1 MKTLRRKD
9 WKLGAAVGTA
19 LSLGSAGAIAGPHG
33 FDLHNVLNGASASM
47 AGTSIAHVE
56 DPVSAVFGNPATLTT
71 YYGGTNFMFGAT
83 FYMPRATM
91 VHDGSAGHAVA
102 NFGEYGDTN
111 SVATTVGNAGSLSG
125 TDYTTAQAIAAF
137 ELTNNGGAAAAGS
150 AATTFAFNSTS
161 KADVYAVPQVAVTQD
176 LSGLGIPVVLGVG
189 VTATSGIG
197 VDYKHSSNSL
207 GAAAELINLGVNA
220 GIGMKMSDTL
230 DVGVSM
236 TITYAM
242 LEAGLTGSGGMT
254 HDIGFRGTLGARK
267 KMSDNMTVGLYY
279 QTEQEHQYDN
289 LHVTSM
295 HGTTPF
301 ANIGGI
307 TGTVNIKCNGDVV
320 DSTDGICRQDLE
332 VQQPWNVGLG
342 VSMDMGN
349 GLLVMADITHK
360 AWSDAKFFNEFY
372 DDQNVVSIG
381 VQKTMGNL
389 KLRAGYGYA
398 DDPLLSTVKVGKE
411 VASIGLVN
419 SEGRTVSSPMY
430 GLFMSYF
437 QAMETPVI
445 YKHRIAVGLGV
456 ENFLGVP
463 FLSLDTHAAMQLEE
477 DKCFGSGQRGQ
488 STSTGYYNNATI
500 GTALAGGLASSGC
513 VAADHTKATVSS
525 FHLGGALTWSF

>member
-1 MKTLRRKD
+1 MKTLKND

-33 FDLHNVLNGASASM
+33 FDLHNVLNGASASF

-56 DPVSAVFGNPATLTT
+56 DPVSAVFGNPATLTS

-83 FYMPRATM
+83 FYMPRARM
-91 VHDGSAGHAVA
+91 QHDGSAGYATAEVPSAVDTQA
-102 NFGEYGDTN
+102 TYGRSLASYEFDT
-111 SVATTVGNAGSLSG
+111 V
-125 TDYTTAQAIAAF
+125 
-137 ELTNNGGAAAAGS
+137 
-150 AATTFAFNSTS
+150 S

-197 VDYKHSSNSL
+197 VDYKHTSNSL

-254 HDIGFRGTLGARK
+254 HDIGFRGTIGARK
-267 KMSDNMTVGLYY
+267 QISDATTLAMYY

-295 HGTTPF
+295 DGSAAP
-301 ANIGGI
+301 I
-307 TGTVNIKCNGDVV
+307 TSAAVSYQCN
-320 DSTDGICRQDLE
+320 SDGVTALTSGVCRQDVE

-342 VSMDMGN
+342 IAHDMGN
-349 GLLVMADITHK
+349 GLLVMADFTHK
-360 AWSDAKFFNEFY
+360 KWSDAKFFNEFY
-372 DDQNVVSIG
+372 DDQDVISFGI
-381 VQKTMGNL
+381 QKTMGNM

-398 DDPLLSTVKVGKE
+398 DDPLKTKVG
-411 VASIGLVN
+411 VGQHIPTIGGVN
-419 SEGRTVSSPMY
+419 ANGVTYTSPMY

-445 YKHRIAVGLGV
+445 YKHRVALGLGV

-463 FLSLDTHAAMQLEE
+463 FLSLDSHVAVQLEE
-477 DKCFGSGQRGQ
+477 DKCFGQGQGDASAGFYSAGTRGK
-488 STSTGYYNNATI
+488 SLRTTLDLTGNAI
-500 GTALAGGLASSGC
+500 SGC
-513 VAADHTKATVSS
+513 DTSDHTKATVSS

>member
-1 MKTLRRKD
+1 
-9 WKLGAAVGTA
+9 V
-19 LSLGSAGAIAGPHG
+19 
-33 FDLHNVLNGASASM
+33 LHGASASF

-91 VHDGSAGHAVA
+91 VHDGSAGFAVS
-102 NFGEYGDTN
+102 GLTGLDTL
-111 SVATTVGNAGSLSG
+111 VEADNALTSAS
-125 TDYTTAQAIAAF
+125 TDD
-137 ELTNNGGAAAAGS
+137 
-150 AATTFAFNSTS
+150 FAFNSTS
-161 KADVYAVPQVAVTQD
+161 KADVYAVPTVAVTQD

-189 VTATSGIG
+189 VSATSGIG
-197 VDYKHSSNSL
+197 VDYRHTSNSL
-207 GAAAELINLGVNA
+207 GAGAELINLGVNA

-230 DVGVSM
+230 DVGVAM

-242 LEAGLTGSGGMT
+242 LEAGLTGSGNQV
-254 HDIGFRGTLGARK
+254 HDIGFRGTIGARK
-267 KMSDNMTVGLYY
+267 SMGPMTLGLYY

-295 HGTTPF
+295 DGS
-301 ANIGGI
+301 NLGGSLSNSSL
-307 TGTVNIKCNGDVV
+307 TSTKCNGDAGSV
-320 DSTDGICRQDLE
+320 CRQDVK
-332 VQQPWNVGLG
+332 VQQPWNIGLG
-342 VSMDMGN
+342 MAMDMGN
-349 GLLVMADITHK
+349 NMMVMADVTHK
-360 AWSDAKFFNEFY
+360 KWSDAHFFNEFY
-372 DDQNVVSIG
+372 DDQNVISIG

-398 DDPLLSTVKVGKE
+398 DDPLLSYLSVGQE
-411 VASIGLVN
+411 IASIGGVN
-419 SEGRTVSSPMY
+419 VAGAAYTSPMY

-463 FLSLDTHAAMQLEE
+463 FLSLDSHVALQLEE
-477 DKCFGSGQRGQ
+477 DKCFGSGQASNTTDGYGGA
-488 STSTGYYNNATI
+488 TGVHGVSLTGSYGSSNTNGVA
-500 GTALAGGLASSGC
+500 GVAGGSGC
-513 VAADHTKATVSS
+513 TAQDHTKATVSS

>member
-1 MKTLRRKD
+1 MKTFKKD

-33 FDLHNVLNGASASM
+33 FDLHNVLHGASASL

-91 VHDGSAGHAVA
+91 KHDGSAGHAVA
-102 NFGEYGDTN
+102 NTG
-111 SVATTVGNAGSLSG
+111 GSL
-125 TDYTTAQAIAAF
+125 
-137 ELTNNGGAAAAGS
+137 TNIGAASAAGNT
-150 AATTFAFNSTS
+150 AASFAFDSTS
-161 KADVYAVPQVAVTQD
+161 KADVYAVPTVAVTQD

-189 VTATSGIG
+189 VSATSGIG
-197 VDYKHSSNSL
+197 VDYKHTSNSL

-230 DVGVSM
+230 DVGVAM

-254 HDIGFRGTLGARK
+254 HDIGFRGTIGARK
-267 KMSDNMTVGLYY
+267 SMGPMTIGLYY

-295 HGTTPF
+295 HGKRPF
-301 ANIGGI
+301 KSLSGYSYAEGHNQD
-307 TGTVNIKCNGDVV
+307 VKCNGDSVTATV
-320 DSTDGICRQDLE
+320 GVCRQDVE
-332 VQQPWNVGLG
+332 VQQPANIGLG
-342 VSMDMGN
+342 IAMDMGN
-349 GLLVMADITHK
+349 NLMVMADVTHK
-360 AWSDAKFFNEFY
+360 KWSDAAFFNEFY

-398 DDPLLSTVKVGKE
+398 DDPLLSTVQVGKHI
-411 VASIGLVN
+411 STIGLTN
-419 SEGRTVSSPMY
+419 SEGHSTTSPMY

-445 YKHRIAVGLGV
+445 YKHRVALGLGV

-463 FLSLDTHAAMQLEE
+463 FLSLDSHVALQLEE
-477 DKCFGSGQRGQ
+477 DKCFGSGQANY
-488 STSTGYYNNATI
+488 TAPTGYAAAAKGI
-500 GTALAGGLASSGC
+500 ALAGGLASSGC
-513 VAADHTKATVSS
+513 TAQDHTKATVSS

>member
-1 MKTLRRKD
+1 MKTLKND

-33 FDLHNVLNGASASM
+33 FDLHNVFHGASASF

-91 VHDGSAGHAVA
+91 KHDGSAGHAVA
-102 NFGEYGDTN
+102 NTGGAF
-111 SVATTVGNAGSLSG
+111 TTMNE
-125 TDYTTAQAIAAF
+125 TAQ
-137 ELTNNGGAAAAGS
+137 GS
-150 AATTFAFNSTS
+150 AAASFNFDATS
-161 KADVYAVPQVAVTQD
+161 KADVYAVPTVAVTQD

-189 VTATSGIG
+189 VSATSGIG

-220 GIGMKMSDTL
+220 GIGMKMSDTM

-254 HDIGFRGTLGARK
+254 HDLGFRGTLGVRNK
-267 KMSDNMTVGLYY
+267 ISDATTVALYY

-295 HGTTPF
+295 HGTQPF
-301 ANIGGI
+301 AALSSYSAAHGK
-307 TGTVNIKCNGDVV
+307 TGSVVCNADVV
-320 DSTDGICRQDLE
+320 TSNTGVCRQDVE
-332 VQQPWNVGLG
+332 VEQPWNVGLG
-342 VSMDMGN
+342 ISHNMDAN
-349 GLLVMADITHK
+349 TLVMLDITHK
-360 AWSDAKFFNEFY
+360 AWSDSKFFKEFY
-372 DDQNVVSIG
+372 DDQNVISVGI
-381 VQKTMGNL
+381 QKTMGNL

-398 DDPLLSTVKVGKE
+398 DDPLLSMVKVGDEIKT
-411 VASIGLVN
+411 IGLVN
-419 SEGRTVSSPMY
+419 SEGNATSSPMY

-445 YKHRIAVGLGV
+445 YKHRVAVGLGV
-456 ENFLGVP
+456 ESFLGVP
-463 FLSLDTHAAMQLEE
+463 FLSLDTHAAIQLEE
-477 DKCFGSGQRGQ
+477 DKCFGSGQADYG
-488 STSTGYYNNATI
+488 TGLGAYSATTKGI
-500 GTALAGGLASSGC
+500 ALAGGLASDGC
-513 VAADHTKATVSS
+513 TSADHTKATVSS

>member
-1 MKTLRRKD
+1 MKTLKND

-33 FDLHNVLNGASASM
+33 FDLHNVLNGAAASF

-91 VHDGSAGHAVA
+91 NHDGSAGYAV
-102 NFGEYGDTN
+102 GEVSTH
-111 SVATTVGNAGSLSG
+111 VAGIT
-125 TDYTTAQAIAAF
+125 
-137 ELTNNGGAAAAGS
+137 AAG
-150 AATTFAFNSTS
+150 ATLASYEFDSTS

-197 VDYKHSSNSL
+197 VDYKHTANTL

-254 HDIGFRGTLGARK
+254 HDLGFRGTLGARK
-267 KMSDNMTVGLYY
+267 KISDATTVGLYY

-289 LHVTSM
+289 LHVTSFN
-295 HGTTPF
+295 GAA
-301 ANIGGI
+301 ANPSLTFDQNSALAGLIASVRNLQFGI
-307 TGTVNIKCNGDVV
+307 NGCTYAAGSV
-320 DSTDGICRQDLE
+320 CRQDVE

-342 VSMDMGN
+342 ISHDMGN
-349 GLLVMADITHK
+349 GMLVMADVTHK

-372 DDQNVVSIG
+372 DDQNVISIG
-381 VQKTMGNL
+381 VQKTMGNM

-398 DDPLLSTVKVGKE
+398 DDPLLSTVKVGDHIKT
-411 VASIGLVN
+411 IGGVN
-419 SEGRTVSSPMY
+419 THGQSYTAPMY

-456 ENFLGVP
+456 ESFLGVP
-463 FLSLDTHAAMQLEE
+463 FLSLDAHAAIQLEE
-477 DKCFGSGQRGQ
+477 DKCFGSGQAGQ
-488 STSTGYYNNATI
+488 TTSTGMYHNGTNGESLRTTLGLTGNAI
-500 GTALAGGLASSGC
+500 SGC
-513 VAADHTKATVSS
+513 ATNDHTKATVSS

>member
-1 MKTLRRKD
+1 MKTLKND

-33 FDLHNVLNGASASM
+33 FDLHNVLNGASASF

-102 NFGEYGDTN
+102 NFGDA
-111 SVATTVGNAGSLSG
+111 STTGS
-125 TDYTTAQAIAAF
+125 TAQTTGNTAF
-137 ELTNNGGAAAAGS
+137 ELTNNGGISPVGS
-150 AATTFAFNSTS
+150 ASTTFGFDSTS

-197 VDYKHSSNSL
+197 VDYKHTSNSL

-267 KMSDNMTVGLYY
+267 TMGPMTIGAYY

-295 HGTTPF
+295 HGKFPF
-301 ANIGGI
+301 VSTAGINGGQGSVPI
-307 TGTVNIKCNGDVV
+307 RCNGDNVQNLV
-320 DSTDGICRQDLE
+320 GVCRQDVE

-342 VSMDMGN
+342 MSMDMGN
-349 GLLVMADITHK
+349 GLLVMADVTHK
-360 AWSDAKFFNEFY
+360 KWSDAKFFNEFY
-372 DDQNVVSIG
+372 DDQNVISIG

-398 DDPLLSTVKVGKE
+398 DDPLLSTVKVGKHI
-411 VASIGLVN
+411 ASIGGVN
-419 SEGRTVSSPMY
+419 TEGNTYSSPMY
-430 GLFMSYF
+430 GIFMSYF

-445 YKHRIAVGLGV
+445 YKHRLAVGLGV

-463 FLSLDTHAAMQLEE
+463 FLSLDSHAAVQLEE
-477 DKCFGSGQRGQ
+477 DKCFGSGQAGQ
-488 STSTGYYNNATI
+488 STATGYYNNATI
-500 GTALAGGLASSGC
+500 GTALAGGLANRGC
-513 VAADHTKATVSS
+513 QSNDHTKATVSS

>member
-1 MKTLRRKD
+1 
-9 WKLGAAVGTA
+9 V
-19 LSLGSAGAIAGPHG
+19 
-33 FDLHNVLNGASASM
+33 LHGASASF

-91 VHDGSAGHAVA
+91 QHDGSAGYAVNEA
-102 NFGEYGDTN
+102 
-111 SVATTVGNAGSLSG
+111 VGLV
-125 TDYTTAQAIAAF
+125 DIDV
-137 ELTNNGGAAAAGS
+137 GAAGASSLADYE
-150 AATTFAFNSTS
+150 FNSTS
-161 KADVYAVPQVAVTQD
+161 KADVYAVPTVAVTQD

-189 VTATSGIG
+189 VSATSGIG
-197 VDYKHSSNSL
+197 VDYKHTSNSL

-267 KMSDNMTVGLYY
+267 SMGPMTIGMYY

-289 LHVTSM
+289 IHVTSND
-295 HGTTPF
+295 GTTPPVSV
-301 ANIGGI
+301 AAVSGLN
-307 TGTVNIKCNGDVV
+307 VKCNGDHV
-320 DSTDGICRQDLE
+320 DSTAGVCRQDLE
-332 VQQPWNVGLG
+332 VQQPWNLG
-342 VSMDMGN
+342 IGVAMDMGN
-349 GLLVMADITHK
+349 NLLVMGDVTHK

-372 DDQNVVSIG
+372 DDQTVVSIG
-381 VQKTMGNL
+381 VQKTIGNL

-398 DDPLLSTVKVGKE
+398 DDPLLSVVKPGRE
-411 VASIGLVN
+411 VATIGGVN
-419 SEGRTVSSPMY
+419 QNGNAYTSPMY

-445 YKHRIAVGLGV
+445 YKHRLAVGLGV
-456 ENFLGVP
+456 ESFLGVP
-463 FLSLDTHAAMQLEE
+463 FLSLDTHAAIQLEE
-477 DKCFGSGQRGQ
+477 DKCFGSGQSGQ
-488 STSTGYYNNATI
+488 STSTGMYNAATI
-500 GTALAGGLASSGC
+500 GTSLRDTLSASGNAISGC
-513 VAADHTKATVSS
+513 HTNDHTKATVSS

>member
-1 MKTLRRKD
+1 MKTFKKD

-33 FDLHNVLNGASASM
+33 FDLHNVLHGASASF

-91 VHDGSAGHAVA
+91 KHDGSAGYAV
-102 NFGEYGDTN
+102 GE
-111 SVATTVGNAGSLSG
+111 VAALVDIDEGAHGN
-125 TDYTTAQAIAAF
+125 TAASYAF
-137 ELTNNGGAAAAGS
+137 D
-150 AATTFAFNSTS
+150 STS
-161 KADVYAVPQVAVTQD
+161 KADVYAVPTVAVTQD

-189 VTATSGIG
+189 VSATSGIG

-230 DVGVSM
+230 DVGVAM

-267 KMSDNMTVGLYY
+267 VMGPMTVGLYY

-289 LHVTSM
+289 IHVTSFN
-295 HGTTPF
+295 GTAP
-301 ANIGGI
+301 
-307 TGTVNIKCNGDVV
+307 TVTSTMATVKCNGDDV
-320 DSTDGICRQDLE
+320 DTTTGVCRQDLE

-349 GLLVMADITHK
+349 GLMVMGDITHK
-360 AWSDAKFFNEFY
+360 AWSDSKFFNEFY
-372 DDQNVVSIG
+372 DDQNVISVG

-411 VASIGLVN
+411 VATIGGVN
-419 SEGRTVSSPMY
+419 SHGNAYTSPMY

-445 YKHRIAVGLGV
+445 YKHRVAVGLGV

-463 FLSLDTHAAMQLEE
+463 FLSLDSHVAVQLEE
-477 DKCFGSGQRGQ
+477 DKCFGSGQAGQ
-488 STSTGYYNNATI
+488 TTSTGYYNNATV
-500 GTALAGGLASSGC
+500 GTALAGGLASDGC
-513 VAADHTKATVSS
+513 TSNDHTKATVSS

>member
-1 MKTLRRKD
+1 MKTLKND

-33 FDLHNVLNGASASM
+33 FDLHNVLHGASASF

-83 FYMPRATM
+83 FYMPRARM
-91 VHDGSAGHAVA
+91 VHDGSAGYAVSGHATL
-102 NFGEYGDTN
+102 DTLVEVDA
-111 SVATTVGNAGSLSG
+111 SSTEAV
-125 TDYTTAQAIAAF
+125 
-137 ELTNNGGAAAAGS
+137 S
-150 AATTFAFNSTS
+150 AFAFDSTS

-197 VDYKHSSNSL
+197 VDYRHTSNSL
-207 GAAAELINLGVNA
+207 GAGAELINLGVNA

-230 DVGVSM
+230 DVGIAM

-242 LEAGLTGSGGMT
+242 LEAGLTGSGNQV

-267 KMSDNMTVGLYY
+267 KVNDAMTVGMYY
-279 QTEQEHQYDN
+279 MTEQQHEYDN
-289 LHVTSM
+289 LHVTSND
-295 HGTTPF
+295 GTTLG
-301 ANIGGI
+301 NL
-307 TGTVNIKCNGDVV
+307 TGASGYTVKCNKDRGNV
-320 DSTDGICRQDLE
+320 CRQDVT

-349 GLLVMADITHK
+349 NLLVMADVTHK
-360 AWSDAKFFNEFY
+360 AWSDATFFNEFY

-381 VQKTMGNL
+381 IQKTMGNL

-398 DDPLLSTVKVGKE
+398 DDPLLSQVEQGKE
-411 VASIGLVN
+411 IQTIGGVN
-419 SEGRTVSSPMY
+419 VMGSAYTSPMY

-456 ENFLGVP
+456 ESFLGVP
-463 FLSLDTHAAMQLEE
+463 FLSLDSHVAFQLEE
-477 DKCFGSGQRGQ
+477 DKCFGSGQ
-488 STSTGYYNNATI
+488 
-500 GTALAGGLASSGC
+500 LGLATSKSFGAAVGTSLTGTVDVAGC
-513 VAADHTKATVSS
+513 TANDHTKATVSS
-525 FHLGGALTWSF
+525 FHLGGGLTWSF

>member
-1 MKTLRRKD
+1 
-9 WKLGAAVGTA
+9 
-19 LSLGSAGAIAGPHG
+19 
-33 FDLHNVLNGASASM
+33 VLNGAAASF

-91 VHDGSAGHAVA
+91 VHDGSAPYAV
-102 NFGEYGDTN
+102 GELASAIDIDEGAAGA
-111 SVATTVGNAGSLSG
+111 SAGSYG
-125 TDYTTAQAIAAF
+125 FT
-137 ELTNNGGAAAAGS
+137 
-150 AATTFAFNSTS
+150 STS

-197 VDYKHSSNSL
+197 VDYKHTSNSL

-267 KMSDNMTVGLYY
+267 SMGPMTIGMYY

-289 LHVTSM
+289 VHVTSM
-295 HGTTPF
+295 NGNAAT
-301 ANIGGI
+301 I
-307 TGTVNIKCNGDVV
+307 TAAAVSYQCNGDNVGAQTGV
-320 DSTDGICRQDLE
+320 CRQDLE

-342 VSMDMGN
+342 LAMDMGN
-349 GLLVMADITHK
+349 GLLVMGDVTHK

-372 DDQNVVSIG
+372 DDQTVLSIG

-398 DDPLLSTVKVGKE
+398 DDPLLSTVKIGKH
-411 VASIGLVN
+411 VPTIGGVN
-419 SEGRTVSSPMY
+419 TAGNAYTSPMY

-445 YKHRIAVGLGV
+445 YKHRISLGLGV
-456 ENFLGVP
+456 ESFLGVP
-463 FLSLDTHAAMQLEE
+463 FLSLDSHVAVQLEE
-477 DKCFGSGQRGQ
+477 DKCFGSGQMGQ
-488 STSTGYYNNATI
+488 SAATGYYSDGTI
-500 GTALAGGLASSGC
+500 GNALLAGLAADGC
-513 VAADHTKATVSS
+513 TAEDHTKATVSS
-525 FHLGGALTWSF
+525 FHVGGALTWSF

>member
-1 MKTLRRKD
+1 MKTLKND

-33 FDLHNVLNGASASM
+33 FDLHNVLNGASASF

-91 VHDGSAGHAVA
+91 IHDGSAGHAVA
-102 NFGEYGDTN
+102 NTG
-111 SVATTVGNAGSLSG
+111 GSL
-125 TDYTTAQAIAAF
+125 TTMNETAQGLAA
-137 ELTNNGGAAAAGS
+137 S
-150 AATTFAFNSTS
+150 TFSFNSTS

-197 VDYKHSSNSL
+197 VDYKHTSNSL

-230 DVGVSM
+230 DIGVSM

-242 LEAGLTGSGGMT
+242 LEVGLTGSGGMT

-267 KMSDNMTVGLYY
+267 KISDQTTVAMYY
-279 QTEQEHQYDN
+279 QTPQEHQYDN
-289 LHVTSM
+289 IHVTSM
-295 HGTTPF
+295 HGTQPF
-301 ANIGGI
+301 AAL
-307 TGTVNIKCNGDVV
+307 TGYTAAHGRTGAVKCNGDSVTTNTGV
-320 DSTDGICRQDLE
+320 CRQDLE
-332 VQQPWNVGLG
+332 VEQPWNVGLG
-342 VSMDMGN
+342 ISHSLDAN
-349 GLLVMADITHK
+349 TLVMFDYTYK
-360 AWSDAKFFNEFY
+360 AWGDAKFFDEFY
-372 DDQNVVSIG
+372 DDQDVVSIG
-381 VQKTMGNL
+381 IQKTMGNL

-398 DDPLLSTVKVGKE
+398 DDPLLSTVKVGDHVKT
-411 VASIGLVN
+411 IGLVN
-419 SEGRTVSSPMY
+419 SEGNSITSPMY

-445 YKHRIAVGLGV
+445 YKHRIALGLGV
-456 ENFLGVP
+456 ESFLGVP
-463 FLSLDTHAAMQLEE
+463 FLSLDSHVAFQLEE
-477 DKCFGSGQRGQ
+477 DKCFGAGQANYSAPSGYAAAAKG
-488 STSTGYYNNATI
+488 I
-500 GTALAGGLASSGC
+500 ALAGGLASDGC
-513 VAADHTKATVSS
+513 TANDHTKATVSS